1 MIKDA
6 QKDLRSITLQIP
18 IENVQPNLI
27 DALLE
32 LTQNYPG
39 ETPLHIQI
47 FDNIKQNVIT
57 FNASPI
63 RVTSELF
70 HTLQELQTDEVLQYK
85 VGI

>member
-6 QKDLRSITLQIP
+6 QQDLRSITLQIP
-18 IENVQPNLI
+18 IENVQPDLI

-32 LTQNYPG
+32 VTQQHPG
-39 ETPLHIQI
+39 ETPLHVQI

-63 RVTSELF
+63 RMTSELF

-85 VGI
+85 VEV